1 MPQNTIV
8 RQAATAL
15 VVTPSDG
22 TAIVGASFNSPA
34 ALFVG
39 TGGNINVITLG
50 GSTVLLK
57 NIANGTFLP
66 VQVTHVKATDIT
78 ATDIVALF

>member
-8 RQAATAL
+8 RQATTAL
-15 VVTPSDG
+15 AVTPSDG
-22 TAIVGASFNSPA
+22 TAIVGASANSPA

-39 TGGNINVITLG
+39 TGGNLNVITLG

-57 NIANGTFLP
+57 NIASGTFLP
-66 VQVTHVKATDIT
+66 VQVTHVKATSTT